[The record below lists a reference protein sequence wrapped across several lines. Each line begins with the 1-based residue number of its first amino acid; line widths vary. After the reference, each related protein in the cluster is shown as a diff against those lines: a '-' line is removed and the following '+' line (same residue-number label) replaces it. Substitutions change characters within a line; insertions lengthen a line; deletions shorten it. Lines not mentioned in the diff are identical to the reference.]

1 MHPLTHAFL
10 NAFIPASLY
19 SFTPAFLHPFI
30 PLSLHPC
37 IPAQMQPPAVLHG
50 QDFLDPGCRK
60 QEVRKLLGCVWWPR
74 ECSSHLQLG
83 SPPPQRAR
91 GEALTSSWHQSFG
104 GRWVLGFSLP
114 QGTSQY
120 RIDPLDTEGGER
132 KIKACYS
139 SISLSLS
146 STSCCE
152 ILLCPWPEGWNQAI
166 FIQTQAILGFCI
178 MGGCPSTSCCTL
190 GLGSLQPL
198 IPAQSCLH
206 AAKSDSHFLQS

>member
-1 MHPLTHAFL
+1 MPSFLHLCILSPLHSCTPSSL
-10 NAFIPASLY
+10 CPCTPASLPKC
-19 SFTPAFLHPFI
+19 SHPQFCMARI
-30 PLSLHPC
+30 FWTQAAGS
-37 IPAQMQPPAVLHG
+37 
-50 QDFLDPGCRK
+50 RRS
-60 QEVRKLLGCVWWPR
+60 ELLGCVWWPR

-104 GRWVLGFSLP
+104 GRWVLGFPLP

-132 KIKACYS
+132 KIKGCYS

>member
-1 MHPLTHAFL
+1 MPSFLHLCILSPLHSCTPSSL
-10 NAFIPASLY
+10 CPCTPASLPKR
-19 SFTPAFLHPFI
+19 SHPQFCMARI
-30 PLSLHPC
+30 FWTQAAGS
-37 IPAQMQPPAVLHG
+37 
-50 QDFLDPGCRK
+50 RRS
-60 QEVRKLLGCVWWPR
+60 ELLGCVWWPR
-74 ECSSHLQLG
+74 ECSSHLHLG

-104 GRWVLGFSLP
+104 GRWVLGFPLP

-132 KIKACYS
+132 KIKGCYS

-166 FIQTQAILGFCI
+166 FIQTEAILGFCI

>member
-1 MHPLTHAFL
+1 MPSFLHLCILSPLHSCTPSSL
-10 NAFIPASLY
+10 CPCTPASLPKC
-19 SFTPAFLHPFI
+19 SHPQFCMARI
-30 PLSLHPC
+30 FWTQAAGS
-37 IPAQMQPPAVLHG
+37 
-50 QDFLDPGCRK
+50 RRS
-60 QEVRKLLGCVWWPR
+60 ELLGCVWWPR

>member
-1 MHPLTHAFL
+1 MPSFLHLCILSPLHSCTPSSL
-10 NAFIPASLY
+10 CPCTPASLPKC
-19 SFTPAFLHPFI
+19 SHPQFCMARI
-30 PLSLHPC
+30 FWTQAAGS
-37 IPAQMQPPAVLHG
+37 
-50 QDFLDPGCRK
+50 RRS
-60 QEVRKLLGCVWWPR
+60 ELLGCVWWPR

-91 GEALTSSWHQSFG
+91 GEALTSSRHQSFG

-132 KIKACYS
+132 KIKGCYS

>member
-1 MHPLTHAFL
+1 MPSFLHLCILSPLHSCTPSSL
-10 NAFIPASLY
+10 CPCTPASLPKC
-19 SFTPAFLHPFI
+19 SHPQFCMARI
-30 PLSLHPC
+30 FWTQAAGS
-37 IPAQMQPPAVLHG
+37 
-50 QDFLDPGCRK
+50 RRS
-60 QEVRKLLGCVWWPR
+60 ELLGCVWWPR

-104 GRWVLGFSLP
+104 GRWVLGFPLP

-132 KIKACYS
+132 KIKACYC